1 MGDADTV
8 QSDAEPYHVELRFR
22 ETLDPGAVVDVP
34 QDVPLREGG
43 DQPVAQFAEQGDL
56 AACEVVVPG
65 FVATGQVREDRA
77 DVEFRDCFQRVDQ
90 RVDVL
95 PFESEAVHAGVELD
109 VDRIVGFS
117 VPAYR
122 FGERLQRRSAVNL
135 RFEPVVE
142 HQVEAVRI
150 GVQHDDRHRDAG
162 LAQCDAFVGERDGQ
176 EADALLFEHVG
187 DFESAV
193 AVAGRLD
200 HRHHLFSFAQ
210 QAAEV
215 VQVVDHVVEV
225 DFQYGRMYLVF
236 EDAADPFELEAASSF

>member
-1 MGDADTV
+1 M
-8 QSDAEPYHVELRFR
+8 
-22 ETLDPGAVVDVP
+22 
-34 QDVPLREGG
+34 
-43 DQPVAQFAEQGDL
+43 
-56 AACEVVVPG
+56 PG

-150 GVQHDDRHRDAG
+150 GVQHDDRHRDAR
-162 LAQCDAFVGERDGQ
+162 LAQRDALVGESDGQ
-176 EADALLFEHVG
+176 KVDALPLEQVRHFERAA
-187 DFESAV
+187 AV
-193 AVAGRLD
+193 SCGLD
-200 HRHHLFSFAQ
+200 HGHHPFAGTQ
-210 QAAEV
+210 QSPEI
-215 VQVVDHVVEV
+215 VQVVLHAVEI
-225 DFQYGRMYLVF
+225 DFQHGRVNLVL
-236 EDAADPFELEAASSF
+236 EHAADPLEPEPSSALEQNAFSDEARPLAGLQEIVGRQIEFLPAVEQRGMA